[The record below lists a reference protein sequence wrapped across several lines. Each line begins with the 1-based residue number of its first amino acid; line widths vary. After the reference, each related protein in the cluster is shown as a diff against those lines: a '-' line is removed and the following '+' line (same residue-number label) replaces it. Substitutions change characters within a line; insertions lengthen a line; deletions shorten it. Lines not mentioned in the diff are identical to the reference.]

1 MRQRDER
8 VFALTGAT
16 GFLGS
21 HLMDA
26 LVRKGRSL
34 VILGRRREGMSLADR
49 VDALLAWF
57 DVKGRGALVETVE
70 VDLLEPR
77 LGLERHQYDA
87 LCGKV
92 SEIIHCASDTR
103 FSERSRREATE
114 TNVHALPGIIR
125 LAKDSAA
132 RYFHYVSTAY
142 VSGPGPAPE
151 APILSR
157 TFSNVYEETK
167 AEAERQVAARCSL
180 QATPFTIVRPSIV
193 YGDSVTGRSN
203 RFNALYYHI
212 RALLL
217 IRDIYLNDIREHG
230 GRKSRE
236 IDVHLDP
243 EGILH
248 LPLRIFL
255 ARRGHVNLIPVDYF
269 VAVMLSVLES
279 PRSGRI
285 YHITSDA
292 PRTTGDLAAYCE
304 RFLRIRGIET
314 VYGEGQNGGVQNPPE
329 EIFNKLVR
337 PYLPYLSDTRSFD
350 RTNTKSL
357 AAGLSAPDLTYDV
370 FERCMRYAVGADW
383 GNGNGNG
390 KRDAGVSRASGRRE
404 SEKEEIENGNV
415 DRSSIGRNHPYE
427 NRRAE
432 KGMRRHR

>member
-1 MRQRDER
+1 MRQRDAR

-26 LVRKGRSL
+26 LIRKGRSPM
-34 VILGRRREGMSLADR
+34 ILGRRREGMSLADR
-49 VDALLAWF
+49 VAALLAWF
-57 DVKGRGALVETVE
+57 DVEDRGALVETAE

-77 LGLERHQYDA
+77 RGLERHQYDA

-114 TNVHALPGIIR
+114 SNVHALPGIIR
-125 LAKDSAA
+125 LAKDSRA

-151 APILSR
+151 APIVSR

-203 RFNALYYHI
+203 RFNALHYHV
-212 RALLL
+212 RALGL
-217 IRDIYLNDIREHG
+217 IRDIYLNDISQRG

-236 IDVHLDP
+236 IDIHLDAD
-243 EGILH
+243 GILH

-255 ARRGHVNLIPVDYF
+255 VRRGHVNLIPVDYF

-292 PRTTGDLAAYCE
+292 PRTTEELAAYCE
-304 RFLRIRGIET
+304 RFLGIRGIEM
-314 VYGEGQNGGVQNPPE
+314 VYGEGPNGGVQNPPE

-357 AAGLSAPDLTYDV
+357 ATGFSAPDLTYDV
-370 FERCMRYAVGADW
+370 FERCMRYAVRADW
-383 GNGNGNG
+383 GNGNG
-390 KRDAGVSRASGRRE
+390 KRDAGVSGASDRGER
-404 SEKEEIENGNV
+404 EKEETENGSV
-415 DRSSIGRNHPYE
+415 ERSSIGRNHSYE
-427 NRRAE
+427 NRGAE